1 MSTHRLP
8 LPFRPLPIRA
18 MNAGGRWLERLGV
31 QTVRLDEASLT
42 GAASRSSG
50 LDDYG
55 DESFRPGFRRLLRS
69 LEEDA
74 ALNPF
79 GRYFAKRQLIELLV
93 TRLQIVDHRKRH
105 PSMAARRASR
115 PLFILG
121 LPRTG
126 TTLLYGLLAEDPAAR
141 APLSWEVDCP
151 MPPPETAS
159 YTTDPRI
166 ERTEKRFEQLRQL
179 APGFQSIHPI
189 GALMPQECIVPMAS
203 EFMSIRFEMTFD
215 VSGYQQW
222 LPDQDMSGA
231 YRFHHHFLQ
240 HLQWRCPGEHWV
252 LKSPGHLDA
261 IEPLLA
267 EYPDAM
273 LVQTH
278 RDPIRVIPSVSSL
291 EYTMRMVCSDAAD
304 PIRLGRQ
311 QIVAWKTLLD
321 RCIETR
327 DRRPDVDSNIVD
339 LQFDEIVSDPMA
351 CVRRIYAH
359 FDLELRP
366 EAEKRMRAFVDDN
379 PREKHGV
386 HRYSLESFGLAQDS
400 VDAAF
405 ELYRKRFDVKP
416 EPYGGTR

>member
-1 MSTHRLP
+1 MSPHTLP
-8 LPFRPLPIRA
+8 GPFRPLPIRA
-18 MNAGGRWLERLGV
+18 MNATGRLLERVGI
-31 QTVRLDEASLT
+31 QTVALDEASLIR
-42 GAASRSSG
+42 AASRTAG

-79 GRYFAKRQLIELLV
+79 GRYFARRQLVELLV

-105 PSMAARRASR
+105 PEVAARRAAR
-115 PLFILG
+115 PLFVLG

-126 TTLLYGLLAEDPAAR
+126 TTLLYGLLAEDPKAR
-141 APLSWEVDCP
+141 APMSWEVDSP
-151 MPPPETAS
+151 LPPPETATYGS
-159 YTTDPRI
+159 DPRI

-179 APGFQSIHPI
+179 APGFQAIHPI

-215 VSGYQQW
+215 VSGYQDW
-222 LPDQDMSGA
+222 LPEQDMGGA

-240 HLQWRCPGEHWV
+240 HLQSRCPGEHWV
-252 LKSPGHLDA
+252 LKSPGHLNAIDA
-261 IEPLLA
+261 LLA

-278 RDPIRVIPSVSSL
+278 RDPIRVVPSVSSL
-291 EYTMRMVCSDAAD
+291 EYTMRMVCSDAVD
-304 PIRLGRQ
+304 PVRLGRQ
-311 QIVAWKTLLD
+311 QLVTWKKLLD
-321 RCIETR
+321 QCIETR
-327 DRRPDVDSNIVD
+327 NRRPEVDARIVD

-351 CVRRIYAH
+351 CVRRIYGH
-359 FDLELRP
+359 FGLDLPP
-366 EAEKRMRAFVDDN
+366 EAVTRMHAYIDDN

-386 HRYSLESFGLAQDS
+386 HRYGLEDFGLEQGE

-405 ELYRKRFDVKP
+405 KDYRERFAVKR
-416 EPYGGTR
+416 EPYG

>member
-1 MSTHRLP
+1 MSSHALP
-8 LPFRPLPIRA
+8 QPFRPLPIRA
-18 MNAGGRWLERLGV
+18 MNAGGRWLGRVGIQAV
-31 QTVRLDEASLT
+31 GLDETSLLR
-42 GAASRSSG
+42 AASRAAR

-55 DESFRPGFRRLLRS
+55 DESFRPGFRRLLQS

-93 TRLQIVDHRKRH
+93 TRLQIVGHRKRH
-105 PSMAARRASR
+105 PDVGAKRAAR
-115 PLFILG
+115 PLFVLG

-151 MPPPETAS
+151 MPPPEAAT
-159 YTTDPRI
+159 YTSDPRI

-179 APGFQSIHPI
+179 APGFQAIHPI

-222 LPDQDMSGA
+222 LPEQDMAGA

-240 HLQWRCPGEHWV
+240 HLQWHCPGDHWV

-261 IEPLLA
+261 IDALLG

-291 EYTMRMVCSDAAD
+291 EYTMRMVCSDAVD

-311 QIVAWKTLLD
+311 QLGAWKKLLD

-327 DRRPDVDSNIVD
+327 ERRPDVDARIVD
-339 LQFDEIVSDPMA
+339 LQFDEIVGDPMG
-351 CVRRIYAH
+351 CVGRIYEH
-359 FDLELRP
+359 FGLELSP

-386 HRYSLESFGLAQDS
+386 HRYGLESFGLDQES

-405 ELYRKRFDVKP
+405 EQYLERFHVKR
-416 EPYGGTR
+416 EPYT